1 MAFQC
6 SPLKPGSPYPQSPPR
21 CPLPQGY
28 LPPRPSPVALYQQSR
43 SPSGSLL
50 PLGVVAHL
58 FPAPYSR
65 SPLKYPLSLS
75 SSRLR
80 CQDLATRQL
89 FFPSS
94 IFPPVPT
101 SPHFLPSLEFPNLV
115 CPGELSLRSLG
126 IAKGFLLPHHWVL
139 LLITFLPLSGEVFQG
154 ERLFCFG
161 LPAQPSAN
169 KYTYP
174 SFPTPLPL
182 LVIISHLPK
191 NSSGLEEC
199 PPLGFEL

>member
-1 MAFQC
+1 MA
-6 SPLKPGSPYPQSPPR
+6 LH
-21 CPLPQGY
+21 
-28 LPPRPSPVALYQQSR
+28 QQSR

-65 SPLKYPLSLS
+65 SPLKYPLSLYHP
-75 SSRLR
+75 
-80 CQDLATRQL
+80 QDSDARTLPHANF

-115 CPGELSLRSLG
+115 RPGELSLRSLG
-126 IAKGFLLPHHWVL
+126 IAKGLLLPHHWVL
-139 LLITFLPLSGEVFQG
+139 LLITFLPLCGEVFQG

-169 KYTYP
+169 KYTCP
-174 SFPTPLPL
+174 SFPAPLPL